1 MKRSTL
7 GVRRSSSQDAEIG
20 QENPFD
26 EIAHELSENF
36 HQTMQAHIMVTPFE
50 RIRDVMIMR
59 YTNLLF
65 TYNKPVAK
73 VHKSRSQY
81 VV

>member
-26 EIAHELSENF
+26 EIAHELSKNF
-36 HQTMQAHIMVTPFE
+36 HQTMQAHIMVTPF
-50 RIRDVMIMR
+50 VSQQ
-59 YTNLLF
+59 
-65 TYNKPVAK
+65 ASC
-73 VHKSRSQY
+73 KSS
-81 VV
+81 